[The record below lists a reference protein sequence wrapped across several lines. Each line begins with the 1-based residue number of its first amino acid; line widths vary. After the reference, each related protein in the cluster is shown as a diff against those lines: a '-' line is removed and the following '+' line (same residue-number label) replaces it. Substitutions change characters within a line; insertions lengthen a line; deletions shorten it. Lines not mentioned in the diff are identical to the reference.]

1 MPAPQDGPNGLKAIA
16 RRAMLEH
23 GLDPDFPPAAS
34 VQLQAISGPAM
45 ERGREIRDL
54 RALLWCSID
63 NDDSRDL
70 DQITV
75 AEPLAGGAVRI
86 LVAIADV
93 DATVAPGSPIAA
105 HASANTTSVYTAAQT
120 FTMLPERLS
129 FDITCLV
136 QGQERLSLVIDMTVA
151 GDGSVGASAVYRA
164 VVVNRAKL
172 AYNSVAAWLD
182 GKGPVPPAVAAVSG
196 MDQQLRIQDRV
207 AQLLKQVRHRQGAL
221 ALTTLEA
228 QAVYDGAAL
237 IDLKPDEDNRAKELI
252 EYFMIA
258 ANGVVAHY
266 LESQHSP
273 SLRRVLRTPQ
283 RWARIVEL
291 ARGVGASL
299 PATADASALS
309 AFLVKRQQA
318 APAQFPDLSLAIV
331 KLLGAGEYVL
341 KRPGQPSEGHFAL
354 AVDDYTHATAP
365 NRRFPDVI
373 TQRLLKAAMSAKAP
387 PYADDALRALAAH
400 CSEQEGNA
408 AKVERQVRKSAAA
421 LLLQSRVGAQFDAM
435 VTGASDKGTWV
446 RITQPLAEGRLVQ
459 GFQGLDV
466 GDAVRV
472 KLTHTDV
479 QRGFIDFARVS

>member
-1 MPAPQDGPNGLKAIA
+1 
-16 RRAMLEH
+16 MLDH
-23 GLDPDFPPAAS
+23 GLEPDFPPAAS
-34 VQLQAISGPAM
+34 AQLQAIIGAAM
-45 ERGREIRDL
+45 EHGPQIRDL
-54 RALLWCSID
+54 RSLLWCSID

-93 DATVAPGSPIAA
+93 DATVAPGSSIDA
-105 HASANTTSVYTAAQT
+105 HARVNTTSVYTAAQT

-136 QGQERLSLVIDMTVA
+136 QGAERLSVVIDLTVA
-151 GDGSVGASAVYRA
+151 PDGSVSASDVYRA

-182 GKGPVPPAVAAVSG
+182 GKGPPPGGVSAVSG

-207 AQLLKQVRHRQGAL
+207 AQLLKRVRHQAGAL
-221 ALTTLEA
+221 ELTTLEA

-258 ANGVVAHY
+258 ANGVVARY
-266 LESQHSP
+266 LESRHSP
-273 SLRRVLRTPQ
+273 SLRRVLRTPE
-283 RWARIVEL
+283 RWGRIVEL
-291 ARGVGASL
+291 ARGCGENL
-299 PATADASALS
+299 PPAPDASALS

-341 KRPGQPSEGHFAL
+341 KRPGQASEGHFAL
-354 AVDDYTHATAP
+354 AVEDYTHATAP

-373 TQRLLKAAMSAKAP
+373 TQRLLKAAFSAKPP
-387 PYADDALRALAAH
+387 PYSDDELRALAAH
-400 CSEQEGNA
+400 CSEQERNA

-421 LLLQSRVGAQFDAM
+421 LLLQSHIGEQFDAM
-435 VTGASDKGTWV
+435 VTGAADKGTWV
-446 RITQPLAEGRLVQ
+446 RIAQPLAEGRLVQ

-466 GDAVRV
+466 GDKVRV

-479 QRGFIDFARVS
+479 QRGFIDFARVTAAAPAARGT